1 MPLDGAI
8 TDVQTLFGEFVD
20 ERTAAGIYDQV
31 FSDAFRQRGMAAI
44 TSANEQVNQA
54 MAEDDK

>member
-1 MPLDGAI
+1 MARSP
-8 TDVQTLFGEFVD
+8 TCQTLFGEFVD
-20 ERTAAGIYDQV
+20 ERTTTGVYDQV

-44 TSANEQVNQA
+44 TSANDQVNQA